1 MWISVYIYIMSVFVL
16 FFWGL
21 GGKRKHLYFF
31 IRFSRMTG
39 LTEKDINE
47 ELYCS
52 VITAITEQNTGE
64 QIHLDDGFINSVYIY
79 LLRNLIVSL
88 LGNFIPYLK
97 SSNIFFMYI
106 LIFMFY
112 RLGCI
117 SEERLV
123 CPESRRS
130 RFTSRTVILK
140 STTFYSAT
148 LQSPWKTHL

>member
-1 MWISVYIYIMSVFVL
+1 MNFCVYIYIHNEPICFVFLRTGGEKEGSIL
-16 FFWGL
+16 FYQIL
-21 GGKRKHLYFF
+21 
-31 IRFSRMTG
+31 
-39 LTEKDINE
+39 KDDWSNRERHINE
-47 ELYCS
+47 ELYCG

-123 CPESRRS
+123 CPESCRS

-140 STTFYSAT
+140 STTFYSVT
-148 LQSPWKTHL
+148 LQSP